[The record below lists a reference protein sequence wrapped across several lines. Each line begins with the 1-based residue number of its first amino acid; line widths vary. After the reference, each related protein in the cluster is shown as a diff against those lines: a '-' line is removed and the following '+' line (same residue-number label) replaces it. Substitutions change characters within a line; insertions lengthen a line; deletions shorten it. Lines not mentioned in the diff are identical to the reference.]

1 MARLGPITWLDFRSG
16 DLTRA
21 RDFIKSLQD
30 EGLLDELGFL
40 ALFGRFADIFYPA
53 TSTVMRSSRYLYF
66 VAGKDLVRLLND
78 VERIASERSEELLSV
93 KKELE
98 LLMAL
103 VRAYVPGNKRAP
115 SRVFQAVQAL
125 VYLRDPYDA
134 VLDQHVGLGLED
146 DVDRIRI
153 AASPLIASRRAQ
165 RIPA

>member
-1 MARLGPITWLDFRSG
+1 AAAEA
-16 DLTRA
+16 TRVVDSA
-21 RDFIKSLQD
+21 
-30 EGLLDELGFL
+30 
-40 ALFGRFADIFYPA
+40 
-53 TSTVMRSSRYLYF
+53 
-66 VAGKDLVRLLND
+66 KDLVRLLND

-153 AASPLIASRRAQ
+153 AASPLIASTRAQ